1 MDKKEL
7 IQKLDNVKL
16 VIGNG
21 FDLYC
26 GLKTKYSDYF
36 LHNTSKNKILK
47 QWIIDFAPKVRTYAN
62 FTKKIAK
69 RSDFWVDFE
78 HSEEANFWD
87 IFFFIISY
95 EETEIENWTWY
106 DIEIILESWLHSK
119 YERGYSNNDS
129 FEVVYQI
136 MKTNISMTYVDDN
149 LLYLAAVCYRFNN
162 EKEFKDLKEFYCFL
176 LNELKKFEV
185 NFGK

>member
-36 LHNTSKNKILK
+36 LHNISKNKILK
-47 QWIIDFAPKVRTYAN
+47 QWIIDFAPKVRIYAN
-62 FTKKIAK
+62 FTNKIEK

-78 HSEEANFWD
+78 HSEKANFWD

-95 EETEIENWTWY
+95 EETEIDNWTWY
-106 DIEIILESWLHSK
+106 DIEKIMMRISHSSK
-119 YERGYSNNDS
+119 DS
-129 FEVVYQI
+129 ENQ
-136 MKTNISMTYVDDN
+136 
-149 LLYLAAVCYRFNN
+149 
-162 EKEFKDLKEFYCFL
+162 
-176 LNELKKFEV
+176 KKIE
-185 NFGK
+185 